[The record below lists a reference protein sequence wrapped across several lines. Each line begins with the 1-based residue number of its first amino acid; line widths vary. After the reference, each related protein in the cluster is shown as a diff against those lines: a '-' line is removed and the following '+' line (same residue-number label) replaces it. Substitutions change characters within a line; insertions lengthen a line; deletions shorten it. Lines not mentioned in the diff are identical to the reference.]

1 MKNCSLPFDRR
12 KRVVC
17 LDRQEDRTQGVVRK
31 ARHVERKLE
40 TMRCERCAGLV
51 VAEHFIGGGTS
62 IGGWAYG
69 GWRCVN
75 CGAIG
80 LSGQAGAHPV
90 LRSVA
95 GGEKNCRQSRVPSTK
110 FRRP

>member
-1 MKNCSLPFDRR
+1 MPFDRR
-12 KRVVC
+12 KKAVC
-17 LDRQEDRTQGVVRK
+17 RDRRQKYKSQGVVRR

-40 TMRCERCAGLV
+40 TMRCERCAGLLV
-51 VAEHFIGGGTS
+51 VEHFIGGATS

-80 LSGQAGAHPV
+80 LSGQTGAHPV
-90 LRSVA
+90 IRSVA
-95 GGEKNCRQSRVPSTK
+95 GDKKNQPARWCVKHKVSSA
-110 FRRP
+110 

>member
-1 MKNCSLPFDRR
+1 
-12 KRVVC
+12 
-17 LDRQEDRTQGVVRK
+17 
-31 ARHVERKLE
+31 
-40 TMRCERCAGLV
+40 MRCERCAGLL

-62 IGGWAYG
+62 IGGWTYG

-90 LRSVA
+90 MQNVT
-95 GGEKNCRQSRVPSTK
+95 GGEKNGRQSRAPGTK
-110 FRRP
+110 YRRP

>member
-1 MKNCSLPFDRR
+1 MKTCSLPFDSR

-17 LDRQEDRTQGVVRK
+17 LDGQEDRTQGVVRR

-40 TMRCERCAGLV
+40 IMRCERCGGLV
-51 VAEHFIGGGTS
+51 VAEHFIGGGTA
-62 IGGWAYG
+62 IGGWTYG

-95 GGEKNCRQSRVPSTK
+95 GGEKNCRQSRMPST
-110 FRRP
+110 R

>member
-1 MKNCSLPFDRR
+1 MK
-12 KRVVC
+12 
-17 LDRQEDRTQGVVRK
+17 
-31 ARHVERKLE
+31 
-40 TMRCERCAGLV
+40 CERCAGLV
-51 VAEHFIGGGTS
+51 VAEHFIGGATS

-80 LSGQAGAHPV
+80 LSGQAGAHPAI
-90 LRSVA
+90 RSVA
-95 GGEKNCRQSRVPSTK
+95 GDENIGRQSRAPSTK

>member
-1 MKNCSLPFDRR
+1 
-12 KRVVC
+12 
-17 LDRQEDRTQGVVRK
+17 
-31 ARHVERKLE
+31 
-40 TMRCERCAGLV
+40 
-51 VAEHFIGGGTS
+51 VAEHFIGGGTF

-90 LRSVA
+90 MQNVT
-95 GGEKNCRQSRVPSTK
+95 GGEKNGRQSRAPGTK
-110 FRRP
+110 YRRP